1 MPNYEVFARKVPRM
15 GSPVMS
21 FSKIGQVT
29 FNQSAARILQ
39 KENVGEYFLILWDS
53 EERMMAIKTTSN
65 KKDPR
70 AYHIRFHPKGNGAN
84 FSAKTFLDHAGIDY
98 AERRSVPIEI
108 HADREIFIEVKLP
121 DAIFKKKMGQPKIV
135 EKGVRMG

>member
-1 MPNYEVFARKVPRM
+1 MPNYEVFTRKIPRM

-21 FSKIGQVT
+21 FSKLGQVT

-39 KENVGEYFLILWDS
+39 KETIEYILLLWAP
-53 EERMMAIKTTSN
+53 EERMMAMKTTSN

-84 FSAKTFLDHAGIDY
+84 FSAKTFLDHIGADY
-98 AERRSVPIEI
+98 SERKSVPIEI
-108 HADREIFIEVKLP
+108 NGDREMFIEVKLP
-121 DAIFKKKMGQPKIV
+121 DAVFKKKTGQPKIV
-135 EKGVRMG
+135 ERGTRMA

>member
-39 KENVGEYFLILWDS
+39 KESVGEYFLILWDA
-53 EERMMAIKTTSN
+53 EERMMALKSTSN

-70 AYHIRFHPKGNGAN
+70 AYHVRFHPKGNGAS
-84 FSAKTFLDHAGIDY
+84 FSAKTFMDHAGIDY
-98 AERRSVPIEI
+98 SARRAVPIEI
-108 HADREIFIEVKLP
+108 HPDRETFIEVKLR
-121 DAIFKKKMGQPKIV
+121 DEIFKKKVSQPKIV
-135 EKGVRMG
+135 ERGPKMG